1 MNTTDKPEQTFY
13 LIQLQDDKIG
23 VYTPESELLSKPVA
37 MQRLIEGEWDHSP
50 LVRVIEITVGEL
62 SRDVTE
68 DFMREIYSDL
78 MVNGEKCPDWLLA
91 AMCEYLDDDAP
102 DEIADAAESGN
113 YFSPSRVWGTLN
125 KRQQGI

>member
-23 VYTPESELLSKPVA
+23 VYTPESELLSKKVA
-37 MQRLIEGEWDHSP
+37 LQRLIEGEWDHSP

-68 DFMREIYSDL
+68 DFMREIYGHLLEDGK
-78 MVNGEKCPDWLLA
+78 NCPDWLFD
-91 AMCEYLDDDAP
+91 AMCKCLDDAAP
-102 DEIADAAESGN
+102 DELADAAESES
-113 YFSPSRVWGTLN
+113 YFSPSREWGTLN

>member
-13 LIQLQDDKIG
+13 LIQLQDDKMG